1 MLPRLLQQVES
12 KFPAL
17 GPPVTNERWDSALPE
32 LCDDFAEQASR
43 LVATLQ
49 MSMPRRLLEES
60 AQELVASRDPAIVIC
75 EFRLRP
81 KSDYFVRMGRAV
93 PSPENPTG
101 PHATGVAL
109 SVVLCR
115 GYVSRTGTR
124 PACISVEFDVWG
136 SFERACFANLLR
148 DHGYSI
154 ERLLEQRNL
163 NFTTAGPFENID
175 QAKHEGICKKL
186 RLYYENEDPESN
198 FTFAR
203 ILERQEIEGE
213 VAKSLLPLA
222 ALYDMALGYC
232 LPREERTRA
241 FDYFALVQ

>member
-1 MLPRLLQQVES
+1 MLPRLIQRVEA

-17 GPPVTNERWDSALPE
+17 GPPVTNELWDSALPD

-43 LVATLQ
+43 LISTLQ

-60 AQELVASRDPAIVIC
+60 TQELVASRDPAIVIC

-81 KSDYFVRMGRAV
+81 KSSYYARMGRAV

-124 PACISVEFDVWG
+124 AACISVEFDVWG

-154 ERLLEQRNL
+154 ERLLGKRNL
-163 NFTTAGPFENID
+163 NFTTACPFENIEKTEYED
-175 QAKHEGICKKL
+175 INKKL
-186 RLYYENEDPESN
+186 HLYYENEDPESN
-198 FTFAR
+198 FTITR
-203 ILERQEIEGE
+203 ELRHQEVEGE
-213 VAKSLLPLA
+213 VAKSFLPIA

-232 LPREERTRA
+232 LPQEERARA
-241 FDYFALVQ
+241 FDYLALL